1 MRILSA
7 YADFQKNENRKRT
20 DKPMPTIT
28 YRFSDGHYEEIEV
41 TEEFAA
47 EYAEM
52 EHREY
57 LVNRKETR
65 RHQSLDKSMEHGF
78 DVADPKV
85 NVFEQVEQRLQ
96 TESLHKAIAALLP
109 EQQELLRQVYFEC
122 IPQTEIAERE
132 NVSTVAIHNRLERI
146 LARLKKSLE
155 SDR

>member
-1 MRILSA
+1 MATIRI
-7 YADFQKNENRKRT
+7 YDGTNYT
-20 DKPMPTIT
+20 DV
-28 YRFSDGHYEEIEV
+28 EV

-85 NVFEQVEQRLQ
+85 NIFEQVEQRLQ
-96 TESLHKAIAALLP
+96 TEILHKAIAALSP
-109 EQQELLRQVYFEC
+109 EQQELLWQV
-122 IPQTEIAERE
+122 
-132 NVSTVAIHNRLERI
+132 
-146 LARLKKSLE
+146 
-155 SDR
+155 